1 MAEIKVTISDPKTGK
16 SYNKVITDNLFLNR
30 KLGESINGNIVGL
43 DGYELKITGG
53 SDSAGFPMRK
63 EISGSVKKKPMLSG
77 GTGFH
82 PKKRRTQH
90 KAQHHYYLFKRK
102 TVRGNTFSDTSSQ
115 VNLLVVKH
123 GSQALDA
130 IFPKTEKVAEAK

>member
-16 SYNKVITDNLFLNR
+16 SYNKVLTDNLFLNR

-53 SDSAGFPMRK
+53 SDNAGIPMRK
-63 EISGSVKKKPMLSG
+63 EIPGIVKKKPMLSG

-82 PKKRRTQH
+82 PKKTIKLSRASG
-90 KAQHHYYLFKRK
+90 KYPCFL
-102 TVRGNTFSDTSSQ
+102 
-115 VNLLVVKH
+115 
-123 GSQALDA
+123 
-130 IFPKTEKVAEAK
+130 

>member
-16 SYNKVITDNLFLNR
+16 SYNKVLTDNLFLNR

-53 SDSAGFPMRK
+53 SDAAGIPMRK
-63 EISGSVKKKPMLSG
+63 EIPGVVKKKPMLSG

-82 PKKRRTQH
+82 PKKRKTQH
-90 KAQHHYYLFKRK
+90 KTQHHYYLFKRK
-102 TVRGNTFSDTSSQ
+102 TVRGNTFADTAAQ

-130 IFPKTEKVAEAK
+130 IFPKTEKAAEAK

>member
-16 SYNKVITDNLFLNR
+16 SYNKVLTDNLFLNR
-30 KLGESINGNIVGL
+30 RLGESINGNIVGL

-53 SDSAGFPMRK
+53 SDGAGIPMRK
-63 EISGSVKKKPMLSG
+63 EIPGVVKKKPMLSG

-102 TVRGNTFSDTSSQ
+102 TVRGNTFSDATAQ
-115 VNLLVVKH
+115 INLLVVKH

-130 IFPKTEKVAEAK
+130 IFPKTEKAAEAK